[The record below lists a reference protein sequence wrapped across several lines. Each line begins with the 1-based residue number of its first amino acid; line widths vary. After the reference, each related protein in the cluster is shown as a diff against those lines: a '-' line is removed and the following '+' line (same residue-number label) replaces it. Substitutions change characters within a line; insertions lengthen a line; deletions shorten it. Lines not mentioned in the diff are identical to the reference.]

1 MSESQPTITIIGAG
15 PGGLAAAMLLAN
27 SGARVRIFER
37 LPRVGGRCSAIEAD
51 GFRFDV
57 GPTFF
62 LYPRVLKEIFSSA
75 GYDLFDEVPMRRL
88 DPQYRIAF
96 GAGGKID
103 ATPDMQRMEQ
113 EIAAICPQDAA
124 SFQRFMD
131 DNRHKLARFRPILE
145 SPFNSALDLFR
156 PSTLQAAPLLRPW
169 LSVGSE
175 LWRYFSDPRLIIAFS
190 FQSKYLGMS
199 PFRCPS
205 LFSILAFLEY
215 EHGVFHPIGGC
226 SAVSERMADI
236 AREMGVE
243 IHLDEP
249 VERILFSGKKAVG
262 VQTSLDEYGTDALV
276 INADFARSMHR
287 LVPDHLRRRWT
298 NKRLEKKKFSC
309 STFMMYLGIEGRY
322 DDLPHHT
329 IHIAEDYDQNLADI
343 ERRHVL
349 SDDPSFYVQN
359 ACVTDPT
366 LAPDGM
372 STLYVLVP
380 VTQMHKNV
388 DWSIERET
396 IPPARHPATG
406 KNRHATVCKSG
417 FVTNRSARR
426 PIGMQVI
433 KSIWARH
440 LTWRTTSVRCCT

>member
-1 MSESQPTITIIGAG
+1 
-15 PGGLAAAMLLAN
+15 
-27 SGARVRIFER
+27 
-37 LPRVGGRCSAIEAD
+37 
-51 GFRFDV
+51 
-57 GPTFF
+57 
-62 LYPRVLKEIFSSA
+62 
-75 GYDLFDEVPMRRL
+75 
-88 DPQYRIAF
+88 
-96 GAGGKID
+96 
-103 ATPDMQRMEQ
+103 MQRMEQ

-175 LWRYFSDPRLIIAFS
+175 LSRYFSDPRLTIAFS

-205 LFSILAFLEY
+205 LFSILAYLEY

-249 VERILFSGKKAVG
+249 VERILFSGEKAVG

-329 IHIAEDYDQNLADI
+329 IHIAADYDQNLADI

-349 SDDPSFYVQN
+349 SEDPSFYVQN

-380 VTQMHKNV
+380 VTQMHKSV
-388 DWSIERET
+388 DWSIERKRFRQLIIRQLEKVGIRGVQERIRYEQICT
-396 IPPARHPATG
+396 PADWDASHQIHLGATFNLAHNLGQMLHLRPHNRFEDLDGVYLVGGGTHPG
-406 KNRHATVCKSG
+406 SG
-417 FVTNRSARR
+417 LPVIYESARIASKLIR
-426 PIGMQVI
+426 QDLGLPTKDHSQFDRSVI
-433 KSIWARH
+433 PQHAL
-440 LTWRTTSVRCCT
+440 LTAKNKQSRMAA

>member
-1 MSESQPTITIIGAG
+1 M
-15 PGGLAAAMLLAN
+15 
-27 SGARVRIFER
+27 
-37 LPRVGGRCSAIEAD
+37 GGRCAAIEAD

-62 LYPRVLKEIFSSA
+62 LYPRILKEIFAST

-96 GAGGKID
+96 GAGGQID
-103 ATPDMQRMEQ
+103 ATPDIARMEQ
-113 EIAAICPQDAA
+113 QIAAICPQDAA

-131 DNRHKLARFRPILE
+131 DNRNKLARFRPILE
-145 SPFNSALDLFR
+145 SPFQQRARFVPPVDTQGRSLTPPLAIGGLRAGALLFR
-156 PSTLQAAPLLRPW
+156 SSLK
-169 LSVGSE
+169 
-175 LWRYFSDPRLIIAFS
+175 IAFS

-236 AREMGVE
+236 ARDLGVE

-262 VQTSLDEYGTDALV
+262 VHTSLDEYGTDALV

-287 LVPDHLRRRWT
+287 LVPDTLRPRWT
-298 NKRLEKKKFSC
+298 NRRLEKKKFSC

-329 IHIAEDYDQNLADI
+329 IHIAADYDQNLADI

-349 SDDPSFYVQN
+349 SEDPSFYVQN

-388 DWSIERET
+388 DWSIERERFRQLT
-396 IPPARHPATG
+396 IRQLE
-406 KNRHATVCKSG
+406 K
-417 FVTNRSARR
+417 
-426 PIGMQVI
+426 IGMRGRAGPD
-433 KSIWARH
+433 S
-440 LTWRTTSVRCCT
+440 LRTDLHAGGLGCRSPNPFGSDLQSGP